1 MTTTTTVNT
10 EATTA
15 TVPANTGAELILAPG
30 ASVETDKITAGKDDK
45 NRIHLIEPSEVL
57 EWMPKLQIMENVQ
70 ATGTTIIDG
79 KEVEVTHPI
88 DNNYKLAG
96 HIDRNDTFR
105 ACPWMKSEGY
115 SETAHDFVLG
125 SISENLGN
133 RGLQHGIW
141 RTNLTRNL
149 GCMRTD
155 ILLKEYYKI
164 NEDAFE
170 DDLGVQYNDKELK
183 TAPSRYIE
191 GDIGLYQP
199 CVTVINSFFGA
210 SKVQFSLIRLLCLNG
225 MHKIADSFA
234 ISFAHMQDNIL
245 SSFEQ
250 KSDKFLD
257 KIFAGKELEN
267 MIMNMQNDQLLMS
280 TFLEWMVA
288 TAGPK
293 ATEAVHEQFALGN
306 NFGVEYDEEGEMVKG
321 GDSQMSRWVAYNMM
335 TWAASHMISNQL
347 RQNRMYS
354 QFQKLPSVEA

>member
-1 MTTTTTVNT
+1 MTTTTTNT
-10 EATTA
+10 PEAIVT
-15 TVPANTGAELILAPG
+15 PINTGAELISATG
-30 ASVETDKITAGKDDK
+30 AKVETEKITAGISDK
-45 NRIHLIEPSEVL
+45 NRIQLIEPSEVL
-57 EWMPKLQIMENVQ
+57 EWMPKLQILENVTAKGITMVNDQ
-70 ATGTTIIDG
+70 YV
-79 KEVEVTHPI
+79 EVEHPI

-96 HIDRNDTFR
+96 HIDRNETFR

-125 SISENLGN
+125 SISDNLAN

-170 DDLGVQYNDKELK
+170 DGLGVQYNDKELK
-183 TAPSRYIE
+183 TAPSSYIP
-191 GDIGLYQP
+191 GDVGLYQP

-234 ISFAHMQDNIL
+234 ISFAHMQSNIL
-245 SSFEQ
+245 TSFEN
-250 KSDKFLD
+250 KSDNFLD

-267 MIMNMQNDQLLMS
+267 MIINMQEDQMLIA
-280 TFLEWMVA
+280 TFLEWMTA

-293 ATEAVHEQFALGN
+293 ATEALHEQYGMEN
-306 NFGVEYDEEGEMVKG
+306 NFGIEYNEEGEMVKG
-321 GDSQMSRWVAYNMM
+321 TDAQVSRWVAYNMM
-335 TWAASHMISNQL
+335 TWAASHMITNQL

-354 QFQKLPSVEA
+354 QFQQLPSAK